1 METTKTFAGARGAQR
16 RDEARQTPP
25 GGHPMELWISYALR
39 IGVVTAGLIILLG
52 VVMLLAGLGS
62 TAGVP
67 SSLNQILGGGGHAIA
82 VSPTGIAHGV
92 AAGSPIAIIQ
102 LGVIALILTPML
114 RVGLTVG
121 LFAAQREPIFVAITS
136 VVLTVLIIGL
146 IGFGA

>member
-1 METTKTFAGARGAQR
+1 METTKTFAGARSAKQR
-16 RDEARQTPP
+16 AESSQPP
-25 GGHPMELWISYALR
+25 SGGHPMELWISYALR
-39 IGVVTAGLIILLG
+39 IGVVASGLIILLG
-52 VVMLLAGLGS
+52 VVMLLAGVGS

-67 SSLNQILGGGGHAIA
+67 GSLDQILGGGGHAIA
-82 VSPTGIAHGV
+82 VSPASIAHGV